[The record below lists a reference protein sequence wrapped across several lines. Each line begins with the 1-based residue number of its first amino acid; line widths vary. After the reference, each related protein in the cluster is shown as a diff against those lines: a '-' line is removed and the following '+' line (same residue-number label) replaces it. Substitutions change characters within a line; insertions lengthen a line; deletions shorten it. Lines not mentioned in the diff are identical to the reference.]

1 MGRLD
6 LKCMSEEVLKHLMK
20 VTLELLE
27 CVDKEIS
34 TSLLQNE
41 QFVLDFYDKLNEI
54 SVRR

>member
-54 SVRR
+54 SVRK